1 MRDLKI
7 GARMA
12 LSFGLLLILLVGV
25 GAFSMER
32 MRRLEQST
40 ESLARVQFVKVRL
53 AEAGLQHVNG
63 NARLALHLFL
73 MGDSKERDEVIAT
86 QKEQTVLISKIYTD
100 VESKLSTDREKEL
113 FAKIL
118 EARQHYVAERAKAE
132 RILQEGNRDL
142 ALATMEKS
150 VLPGLDDYIRTWDTL
165 LSLEGDT
172 VETTAAEAVDEYTG
186 ARSAILSLL
195 VASVLF
201 GLVTAFFVARGITS
215 PIMQAVRTTHRIAA
229 GDLTDTVDSSGK
241 DETASLLQAV
251 GTMLEHLSRI
261 VGDVR
266 GGSETIA
273 NVSSQL
279 AAMSQSLSQG
289 TSHQAASVEETTGTL
304 EEITAS
310 IGQNA
315 QNSRQME
322 QMALKASRDA
332 EKSGRAVQE
341 TAGAMKVIAEK
352 VAIISDIAYQTNLL
366 ALNAAIEAARAGEH
380 GKGFGVVA
388 AEVRKLAERSQLA
401 AKEIGGL
408 TTSSVKVAEESG
420 QLLSELVP
428 SMKKTYD
435 LVQEVAA
442 ASNEQTSAVTQ
453 INSAMG
459 EVDRI
464 TQRNASAA
472 EELATTAEELSSQA
486 SVLREAIAYFT
497 LRQDGAKPRNRGGS
511 LGVAGTGQRREAPT
525 GGRGPSTSL
534 PPVDAGDEN
543 FRRF

>member
-1 MRDLKI
+1 MRNLSI
-7 GARMA
+7 GARMG
-12 LSFGLLLILLVGV
+12 LSFGLLLVLLIGV
-25 GAFSMER
+25 GAFSLDR
-32 MRRLEQST
+32 MHRLELST
-40 ESLARVQFVKVRL
+40 EALARVQFAKVRL
-53 AEAGLQHVNG
+53 AESGLQRVNG
-63 NARLALHLFL
+63 NARIALDLFL
-73 MGDSKERDEVIAT
+73 MADSKERDELIAA
-86 QKEQTVLISKIYTD
+86 QKEQTGEISQVYTE
-100 VESKLSTDREKEL
+100 VEKRLSTDREKDL
-113 FAKIL
+113 FQNIL
-118 EARQHYVAERAKAE
+118 SARQHYVAERSKAE
-132 RILQEGNRDL
+132 RVLQEGNRDL
-142 ALATMEKS
+142 ALVAMERT
-150 VLPGLDDYIRTWDTL
+150 VLPALAEYIKAWDAL
-165 LSLEGDT
+165 LALEGDL
-172 VETTAAEAVDEYTG
+172 VSATATEAIDEYAG

-195 VASVLF
+195 IAAAFF
-201 GLVTAFFVARGITS
+201 GLVTAFYVARGITN
-215 PIMQAVRTTHRIAA
+215 PILQVVRTTHRIAA
-229 GDLTDTVDSSGK
+229 GDLTDTVEASGK
-241 DETASLLQAV
+241 DETASLLRAV

-261 VGDVR
+261 VADVR

-273 NVSSQL
+273 NASSQL
-279 AAMSQSLSQG
+279 ASMSQNLSQG

-315 QNSRQME
+315 QNSRTME

-341 TAGAMKVIAEK
+341 TASAMRVIADK
-352 VAIISDIAYQTNLL
+352 VVIISDIAYQTNLL

-408 TTSSVKVAEESG
+408 TASSVKVAEESG

-435 LVQEVAA
+435 LVQEVTA

-464 TQRNASAA
+464 TQRNAAAA

-486 SVLREAIAYFT
+486 SLLRDAIAYFT
-497 LRQDGAKPRNRGGS
+497 LRHD
-511 LGVAGTGQRREAPT
+511 
-525 GGRGPSTSL
+525 GPSKLERPRSPKAKATVSPEVDKARRVISSL
-534 PPVDAGDEN
+534 PPPSDDGDGN